1 MKILIVDDDRD
12 IAEIIAFA
20 LGKDHHHC
28 TTVHGGTNALAL
40 LDQEKFDLI
49 ILDVMMPRLDG
60 YEVCR
65 RLREKDTSTPVIMLT
80 AKDSETDKV
89 HGLDLGADDYLTKP
103 FSPRE
108 LVARVRALGRR
119 VARPQPDGAE
129 PVVAGG
135 RLAINL
141 ADYEVHQEGQPV
153 QLTPLEYELL
163 RCLTLNIG
171 RVVPYDKLL
180 AFAWGPNYEGET
192 ELLKVH
198 IRHLREKLERDPSAP
213 EHIVTIRGIGYK
225 LNR

>member
-1 MKILIVDDDRD
+1 MKILIVDDDPD
-12 IAEIIAFA
+12 IADIIAFA
-20 LGKDHHHC
+20 LGKDHHHS
-28 TTVHGGTNALAL
+28 TIVHGGPNALAL
-40 LDQEKFDLI
+40 LERERFDLL
-49 ILDVMMPRLDG
+49 ILDVMMPRVDG

-65 RLREKDTSTPVIMLT
+65 RIRERNTTLPIIMLT

-89 HGLDLGADDYLTKP
+89 YGLDLGADDYVTKP

-108 LVARVRALGRR
+108 LLARVRAIGRR
-119 VARPQPDGAE
+119 ISRPQADGGE
-129 PVVAGG
+129 PIIAGG
-135 RLAINL
+135 RLSINL
-141 ADYEVHQEGQPV
+141 TDYEVRKDGELV

-213 EHIVTIRGIGYK
+213 EHIVTIRGLGYK